1 MRRLKSLAETYP
13 RKRVNSTLGS
23 HAKASIQALMVGTPC
38 LRWVISVAG
47 CTEGISNM
55 RKRYLVCHDYGQGGS
70 WAYVNADSPEEIT
83 REFDVEV
90 VSSPPPWLSV
100 EAQSRLKTYDVD
112 SPGGWL
118 AMVRKR

>member
-1 MRRLKSLAETYP
+1 
-13 RKRVNSTLGS
+13 
-23 HAKASIQALMVGTPC
+23 MVGTPC
-38 LRWVISVAG
+38 LRWGISMVG
-47 CTEGISNM
+47 CTGRISNM

-90 VSSPPPWLSV
+90 VFSPPSWLTA

-118 AMVRKR
+118 AMVRKG